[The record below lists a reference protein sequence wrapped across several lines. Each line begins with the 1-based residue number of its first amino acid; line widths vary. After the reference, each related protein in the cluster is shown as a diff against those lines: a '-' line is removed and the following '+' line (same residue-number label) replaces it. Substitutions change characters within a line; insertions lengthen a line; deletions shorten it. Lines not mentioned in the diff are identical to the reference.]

1 MSKGKTL
8 LIDGDPIVYRCGFAS
23 ETHSYQLVYEDTT
36 LGDEG
41 EVHQIRFDPQDDQTA
56 GARMKAWLEAAGD
69 QVNVLDKTLIVTPQP
84 LEFALEATRT
94 QMQNIIEEIGAK
106 HVKIFLSGDT
116 NYRYAIAKQRPYKGN
131 RTADKPVHYGAI
143 RQYLSERWGA
153 EVIDKIEADDQ
164 LSILARSAEYAG
176 RAVVATIDKD
186 LDQIP
191 GAHYNYMK
199 KVSYDIDPI
208 EAELFFY
215 QQAISGDATDNIP
228 GCFKMGAVKAQ
239 RAVYDCYA
247 ETGDLSEVWETVVRC
262 YAESK
267 ERAGC
272 PYVEADVRDV
282 ALETARLV
290 KLQEYPLQLWTPPGA
305 DLEVVTEELYGN
317 G

>member
-8 LIDGDPIVYRCGFAS
+8 LIDADPVVYRCGFAS
-23 ETHSYQLVYEDTT
+23 ETHSYHLVYSGADDKV
-36 LGDEG
+36 DE
-41 EVHQIRFDPQDDQTA
+41 ILFAPQDDQTA
-56 GARMKAWLEAAGD
+56 GARMKAWLAVAEGED
-69 QVNVLDKTLIVTPQP
+69 GVTVLDKTLIVTPQP

-106 HVKIFLSGDT
+106 HVKIFLSGES

-143 RQYLSERWGA
+143 RKYLSERWGA

-247 ETGDLSEVWETVVRC
+247 DTGDLSEVWETVVRC

-272 PYVEADVRDV
+272 PYAEADVRDV

-305 DLEVVTEELYGN
+305 DLEVVTEDLYGVR
-317 G
+317 

>member
-1 MSKGKTL
+1 MSKARTL
-8 LIDGDPIVYRCGFAS
+8 LIDADPVVYRCGFAS
-23 ETHSYQLVYEDTT
+23 EIHSYHLVYENDVGTIDEVNFEPG
-36 LGDEG
+36 GDK
-41 EVHQIRFDPQDDQTA
+41 TA
-56 GARMKAWLEAAGD
+56 GELMKQWLAD
-69 QVNVLDKTLIVTPQP
+69 QPEGTVVLEKTKNVTAQP

-116 NYRYAIAKQRPYKGN
+116 NYRYALAKQRPYKGN

-143 RQYLSERWGA
+143 RQYLSDRWGA
-153 EVIDKIEADDQ
+153 EVVDKIEADDQ
-164 LSILARSAEYAG
+164 LSILARSPDLSG
-176 RAVVATIDKD
+176 RAVIATIDKD

-215 QQAISGDATDNIP
+215 QQCISGDATDNIP
-228 GCFKMGAVKAQ
+228 GCYKMGAVKAQ
-239 RAVYDCYA
+239 RLVYDTYA
-247 ETGDLSEVWETVVRC
+247 ATSNFADVWLAVVQA

-267 ERAGC
+267 ERNGC
-272 PYVEADVRDV
+272 PYLEADVRDI

-290 KLQEYPLQLWTPPGA
+290 KLQEYPNQLWTPPGA
-305 DLEVVTEELYGN
+305 KLETVTEALYGI
-317 G
+317 